1 MENQEIEKTVRKIT
15 KLILT
20 NPQKLVREE
29 DLKTLSSNQD
39 FEEIISEV
47 YQNLQNVGFE
57 LIKTKFFDQ
66 NFYVLTTDGM
76 DDTISPSQYGI
87 LALITALGKE
97 LEENLPKKDLMTLF
111 SDVWDSDIKFL
122 IDNDYLREIE
132 DLDIIRVT
140 PLGKAIL
147 KNIIQDLRLKNLL
160 NVFEQEKPS

>member
-20 NPQKLVREE
+20 NPQKLIREE
-29 DLKTLSSNQD
+29 DLQTLSGKQD
-39 FEEIISEV
+39 FEDLISQV
-47 YQNLQNVGFE
+47 YRNLQNVGFE

-87 LALITALGKE
+87 LALITALSKE
-97 LEENLPKKDLMTLF
+97 LEENLPIKDIMELF

-122 IDNDYLREIE
+122 FDNDYLRQIE
-132 DLDIIRVT
+132 DLDIVRVT

-147 KNIIQDLRLKNLL
+147 KNIIQDLKLKNLL
-160 NVFEQEKPS
+160 NVFEQEEPS

>member
-1 MENQEIEKTVRKIT
+1 MENQDIENTYRKIT

-20 NPQKLVREE
+20 NPQKLIREE
-29 DLKTLSSNQD
+29 DLKTLSSEQD
-39 FEEIISEV
+39 FEDLISEV
-47 YQNLQNVGFE
+47 YINLQNVGFE

-87 LALITALGKE
+87 LALITALSKE
-97 LEENLPKKDLMTLF
+97 LEENLPIKDIKEIF
-111 SDVWDSDIKFL
+111 SEIWDSDVKFL
-122 IDNDYLREIE
+122 IDNDYLREDE
-132 DLDIIRVT
+132 DLAIIRVT

-160 NVFEQEKPS
+160 NVFEEEQP

>member
-122 IDNDYLREIE
+122 IANDYLREIE

-160 NVFEQEKPS
+160 NVFEQERPS